1 MLAQSTQG
9 GNLNFQFSKSYSQFK
24 AALLKR
30 LSPQEAFNANNLNE
44 NLAQKSVRGGIST
57 LGSQAVQFV
66 LRIASVAILARLLTP
81 KDYGLI
87 GMVTVVVNFAMMFKD
102 AGLSIATVQ
111 KESITHDQISTLF
124 WINIIISTILGL
136 CVLAS
141 APLVSLFYGTPELT
155 GITVALSFS
164 FILSGL
170 TIQHQALQRRHM
182 RFGALA
188 AIQITSQIITLI
200 VTISL
205 ALFGWRYWALVGGT
219 LTHAF
224 AGSLLTFLFC
234 PWIPGRMK
242 KGTGVREM
250 LKFGSHV
257 TGFNFINY
265 FSRNADNILI
275 GKFIGADALGL
286 YSRAYNLFMMP
297 ISQIRGP
304 INDVSIPVLCAIQN
318 DSARYRNYYRMIM
331 FLISAISMPLV
342 GFLIVFADNVILLM
356 LGEQWYGAVVVFQVL
371 AAVGF
376 IQSATQAGR
385 GLPLMSCGFS
395 RRYFN
400 FGVLQSIVTVLGIVI
415 GLRWG
420 IIGVAAGYG
429 IAFCLLIPFTFDWC
443 LKGSPVSTRD
453 WFRAIYSPA
462 IASFIMIP
470 IIILVK
476 GFILQ
481 DDANVLAFSICEH
494 LRVLLLGGIVGITIY
509 SIVLLAIPT
518 GRKSVFD
525 TLKQFRSFVSNHKAA
540 IIS

>member
-1 MLAQSTQG
+1 M
-9 GNLNFQFSKSYSQFK
+9 
-24 AALLKR
+24 LKR

-66 LRIASVAILARLLTP
+66 LRIVSVAILARLLTP

-111 KESITHDQISTLF
+111 KERITHDQISTLF

-182 RFGALA
+182 RFGTLA
-188 AIQITSQIITLI
+188 IIQVSSQIISLI
-200 VTISL
+200 VTIYL
-205 ALFGWRYWALVGGT
+205 ALFGWRYWALVVGT
-219 LTHAF
+219 LIHAF
-224 AGSLLTFLFC
+224 TGSLLTFLFC

-297 ISQIRGP
+297 ISQIRSP
-304 INDVSIPVLCAIQN
+304 LDQVVLPALSAIRDDPKRYSKYYQRFLDILASLTIPLTIYCALE
-318 DSARYRNYYRMIM
+318 AH
-331 FLISAISMPLV
+331 FLIQ
-342 GFLIVFADNVILLM
+342 LI
-356 LGEQWYGAVVVFQVL
+356 LGSQWL
-371 AAVGF
+371 AAVDVFRVLAVAGM
-376 IQSATQAGR
+376 IQAVAGTR
-385 GLPLMSCGFS
+385 GVVLLSHGFS
-395 RRYFN
+395 TRYFY
-400 FGVLQSIVTVLGIVI
+400 LGLFYAIFCIASFVI
-415 GLRWG
+415 GLPFG
-420 IIGVAAGYG
+420 IIGVATAYT
-429 IAFCLLIPFTFDWC
+429 IFN
-443 LKGSPVSTRD
+443 
-453 WFRAIYSPA
+453 Y
-462 IASFIMIP
+462 
-470 IIILVK
+470 
-476 GFILQ
+476 
-481 DDANVLAFSICEH
+481 LAFFPS
-494 LRVLLLGGIVGITIY
+494 LYYSFYNTPITIRLFLKTIAP
-509 SIVLLAIPT
+509 SIGSSMLAATAVFFVSKLLENESFFTHIICLILFISIYVSLSLT
-518 GRKSVFD
+518 RKSIQETVKMILKKSSVFPI
-525 TLKQFRSFVSNHKAA
+525 THN
-540 IIS
+540 